1 MCLSVWVDLVG
12 NLWKK
17 VGKIINSWHFRGLD
31 FSVMASVSILA
42 ITWPFLIRF
51 ELFKLLV
58 KLDFKEH
65 QTS

>member
-1 MCLSVWVDLVG
+1 M
-12 NLWKK
+12 KK
-17 VGKIINSWHFRGLD
+17 VGKIINSRHFQGLD
-31 FSVMASVSILA
+31 FSVLTSVSILA
-42 ITWPFLIRF
+42 ITCLFIIRF